1 MQCMYFVYLQ
11 NMSTVLKYN
20 KICLI
25 DSCWFNRG
33 RYPLSCR
40 NYDINLIHLIVC
52 ILMVGFCVYDRE
64 NYLDWAVIF
73 DNLQFN
79 IQLVRFIND
88 MQPILFSKT
97 VTGNKS
103 RQKHLDIGF
112 IPMNNRSNFER
123 TNQCLTLWTIKLQN

>member
-1 MQCMYFVYLQ
+1 MWENKYFTATRTNINVCWNCFLTVYKTSLFMQCMYFVYLQ

-64 NYLDWAVIF
+64 NYLDWAVICSLIF
-73 DNLQFN
+73 SQWDLLMTCSRFYSAKLL
-79 IQLVRFIND
+79 LVI
-88 MQPILFSKT
+88 K
-97 VTGNKS
+97 VG
-103 RQKHLDIGF
+103 
-112 IPMNNRSNFER
+112 RSI
-123 TNQCLTLWTIKLQN
+123 WI